1 MPQYFFHVS
10 LELLLQP
17 LTNPTLPRP
26 QNPTRAAE
34 ALEPFLLN
42 KRRKTSEYT
51 YTNGHKSRHGP
62 RAPTDDIEAR
72 QRLISSQFMPTSPDD
87 GRCDNIYVEG
97 TDMSSKHENHTT
109 GMQEKDTQINK
120 GIGSSTSGLQTRGH
134 YVPIDHEPT
143 NAGWGIVHLY
153 RDLDETTSLYTHPP
167 PELWND
173 GSAPHTNKHGSK
185 PHPPPKDED
194 CMTLC
199 ILAVPSYLG
208 PSDFLGWVGEK
219 TRDDVS
225 HFRMVR
231 TGKQNRYMVLM
242 KFRDGR
248 KARAWQGEWNGKVFN
263 SMEPETCHVVFL
275 KSVEVIQ
282 NDGIESSVNGL
293 TLDDGSTSAHP
304 PTPTRTYPAIA
315 SDPFGSSQTTS
326 SKPLPPPTPSLLELP
341 TCPVCLERMDETTGL
356 LTILCQHVFHC
367 TCLQKWSGGG
377 CPVCRYTFDDFSSAA
392 VKSGKTKKKKVRS
405 KYKSVNTLA
414 GSDEYEPCD
423 DDYDGLLEC
432 EDADCEVD
440 AMGENALWQCLICG
454 RVGCGRYE
462 GKHAF
467 KHFETSGHS
476 FAMDLESKRVWDYK
490 SDGYVHRILQDN
502 GQAEKDSPARRIIGR
517 EDYQDYEDEKSEG
530 REALGLEYTHLLTSQ
545 LESQRVYFEGVV
557 ERAVDKAT
565 LAARDAERA
574 LEASMQ
580 ASGEIDHLRGEVK
593 ELRKR
598 NEEYEKENSRLE
610 KKARKFEDVARSV
623 QRQVAE
629 ERETNKGLLERVTF
643 LNTQIEGL
651 MAEKTELEEM
661 NHDLMMN
668 FAAEEKV
675 KELDAGY
682 QERGLLEEGEIQEGS
697 LTMEKG
703 DKKET
708 PAGTKRRKGKGK
720 RKEGE
725 LVEPAQQ
732 PGG

>member
-1 MPQYFFHVS
+1 M
-10 LELLLQP
+10 
-17 LTNPTLPRP
+17 T
-26 QNPTRAAE
+26 A
-34 ALEPFLLN
+34 
-42 KRRKTSEYT
+42 
-51 YTNGHKSRHGP
+51 
-62 RAPTDDIEAR
+62 
-72 QRLISSQFMPTSPDD
+72 
-87 GRCDNIYVEG
+87 
-97 TDMSSKHENHTT
+97 KHEDHAAVQ
-109 GMQEKDTQINK
+109 GMETQINK

-134 YVPIDHEPT
+134 YVPVDQEPS

-153 RDLDETTSLYTHPP
+153 RDNDETTSLYAQPP

-194 CMTLC
+194 CTTLC

-219 TRDDVS
+219 TRDAVS

-242 KFRDGR
+242 KFRDG
-248 KARAWQGEWNGKVFN
+248 KTARAWQGEWNGRVFN

-275 KSVEVIQ
+275 KSVEVVH
-282 NDGIESSVNGL
+282 NDGAESSVNSQ
-293 TLDDGSTSAHP
+293 TPEDGSASGHP
-304 PTPTRTYPAIA
+304 PTPTRTYPTIA
-315 SDPFGSSQTTS
+315 SDPFTSSQTTS

-377 CPVCRYTFDDFSSAA
+377 CPVCRYTFDDFSSAVA
-392 VKSGKTKKKKVRS
+392 KSGKTKKKKIKVRS

-414 GSDEYEPCD
+414 GGDEYEPCD

-432 EDADCEVD
+432 ENADCEVD
-440 AMGENALWQCLICG
+440 ALGENALWQCLICG

-467 KHFETSGHS
+467 KHFEASGHS

-490 SDGYVHRILQDN
+490 SDGYVHRILQDSH
-502 GQAEKDSPARRIIGR
+502 QAEEKSPSRRIIGR
-517 EDYQDYEDEKSEG
+517 EDYEDEKDEG

-557 ERAVDKAT
+557 ERAVDKAA

-574 LEASMQ
+574 LEASKS
-580 ASGEIDHLRGEVK
+580 ASGELDVLREGVK
-593 ELRKR
+593 ELRR
-598 NEEYEKENSRLE
+598 QNGEHEKEKERLE
-610 KKARKFEDVARSV
+610 KKARKFEDVARIV
-623 QRQVAE
+623 QKQIAE

-643 LNTQIEGL
+643 LNSQVENL
-651 MAEKTELEEM
+651 AVEKKELEEM

-682 QERGLLEEGEIQEGS
+682 QEKGLLQEGEIQEGS
-697 LTMEKG
+697 LTTEKE
-703 DKKET
+703 KKEAT
-708 PAGTKRRKGKGK
+708 ATKRRKGKGK

-725 LVEPAQQ
+725 LVEPARPQQ